1 MEVEEQKKHSFDPDF
16 WSDPK
21 RAEEILKSIK
31 EKEFWLKGYDK
42 AATTVADLEVLYEF
56 FEAGD
61 ATEEELDAQYE
72 ITKKAL
78 DDLEFTSTLNEPEDV
93 LGCMLKINAGAG
105 GTESCDWA
113 DMLLRMYKMWAEKS
127 GRQVKELDYQAGD
140 VAGIKTAT
148 LEITGDYAYGLL
160 KGENGVHRLVRPS
173 PFNAQ
178 GKRQTSFV
186 SVYVYPMVDDT
197 IQIDVNP
204 ADLEWDTFRSSGA
217 GGQHVNKTESAVRV
231 RHLPSGVVIECQEQ
245 RSQHKNREKAIQMLK
260 SELYKIEI
268 EKRNAAK
275 AEVEAGKM
283 KIEWGSQIRSYVL
296 DDKRIKDHRS
306 NHQSH
311 DVWRVLDGDIDDF
324 LKATLM
330 AMKELS

>member
-1 MEVEEQKKHSFDPDF
+1 MQIEEEKKHTFDPDF
-16 WSDPK
+16 WSDPT
-21 RAEEILKSIK
+21 RAERILKSIK
-31 EKEFWLKGYDK
+31 EKEFWLKKYDQT
-42 AATTVADLEVLYEF
+42 ATIVGDLEVLYEF

-61 ATEEELDAQYE
+61 VDSEELESQY
-72 ITKKAL
+72 IVTQKAL
-78 DDLEFTSTLNEPEDV
+78 DDLEFASTLNEPEDM
-93 LGCMLKINAGAG
+93 LSCMVKINAGAG

-113 DMLLRMYKMWAEKS
+113 SMLLRMYTMWGEKS
-127 GRQVKELDYQAGD
+127 GHKVKQLVYQEGD
-140 VAGIKTAT
+140 IAGIKTAT
-148 LEITGDYAYGLL
+148 LEITGEHTYGLL

-178 GKRQTSFV
+178 GKRQTSFA
-186 SVYVYPMVDDT
+186 SVFVYPMIDDS
-197 IQIDVNP
+197 IEVEINP
-204 ADLEWDTFRSSGA
+204 AHIEWDTFRSSGA

-231 RHLPSGVVIECQEQ
+231 RHLPSGVVVECQEQ
-245 RSQHKNREKAIQMLK
+245 RSQHKNREKALKMLK

-275 AEVEAGKM
+275 AKVEDGKM

-306 NHQSH
+306 NHQTH
-311 DVWRVLDGDIDDF
+311 NVKRVLDGDIDDF

-330 AMKELS
+330 ALKDI